1 MIVHV
6 CFSYLSDAGR
16 IVMRSNIGGKAIF
29 VAFILS
35 YPQLTV
41 SDRHISYV
49 QAKLP
54 DHTITDTCA
63 AVQNGLQTGWIDQP
77 GFKTGWASIVAL
89 KQASPF

>member
-1 MIVHV
+1 MQVWSYMYILAICLMLEEQWCVLILVEKQFFCCIYIVI
-6 CFSYLSDAGR
+6 A
-16 IVMRSNIGGKAIF
+16 A
-29 VAFILS
+29 

-63 AVQNGLQTGWIDQP
+63 KRAGFTNPVLKRAGL
-77 GFKTGWASIVAL
+77 VL
-89 KQASPF
+89 

>member
-6 CFSYLSDAGR
+6 YFSYLSDAGR
-16 IVMRSNIGGKAIF
+16 VMRSNIGGKAIF
-29 VAFILS
+29 VAFIIVIAA

-41 SDRHISYV
+41 SDKHISYV

-63 AVQNGLQTGWIDQP
+63 KRAGLTNP
-77 GFKTGWASIVAL
+77 VL
-89 KQASPF
+89 KRAGLVL